1 MAIFVVLLPA
11 KRQKTTDMEDTDEKT
26 RERKIYRVTI
36 IGSICNL
43 MLLIFKFVAG
53 IVGQSAAMIADAMH
67 SLSDFV
73 TDIIVIVFVKIS
85 NKPQDKDH
93 DFGHGKYETLAT
105 AIIGIILFFVGIGI
119 LWNGACSIWGVLH
132 GEKLEEPGKIA
143 LYAALASIVLKE
155 ALYQY
160 TRIVG
165 EKVNSKSVVANAWH
179 HRSDALSSVGT
190 FIGIGGAIMGLEI
203 LDPLASLVVCGLI
216 IKVAVEI
223 YIAAFN
229 QVIDRSA
236 DKETL
241 EKIENTINSV
251 SGVKHIDDVKTR
263 MHGSKIYVD
272 VEIAVDGSLTVYD
285 GHKIAEEVH
294 HKIEDTLPEAKHC
307 MVHVNPYKEK

>member
-1 MAIFVVLLPA
+1 MTDLERLNAANKVSTISIIVNVALAAIKLL
-11 KRQKTTDMEDTDEKT
+11 
-26 RERKIYRVTI
+26 
-36 IGSICNL
+36 
-43 MLLIFKFVAG
+43 AG
-53 IVGQSAAMIADAMH
+53 IIASSSAMIADGVH
-67 SLSDFV
+67 TLSEVASTIAVMVGMYFSSKPD
-73 TDIIVIVFVKIS
+73 DEGHPYGHEKI
-85 NKPQDKDH
+85 
-93 DFGHGKYETLAT
+93 E
-105 AIIGIILFFVGIGI
+105 
-119 LWNGACSIWGVLH
+119 
-132 GEKLEEPGKIA
+132 
-143 LYAALASIVLKE
+143 
-155 ALYQY
+155 
-160 TRIVG
+160 
-165 EKVNSKSVVANAWH
+165 SVVAKMLAIMLAVTAIGIGYSGIKTIIAGEFTRPGTLALVAAIISIASKEWMYHFTVRTANKIDSPALKADAWH

-294 HKIEDTLPEAKHC
+294 HKIADTLPEAKHC